1 MFSILGLFMGHSARK
16 RIVTAILGILPVSPV
31 AHATDAT
38 WDRNGP
44 LPFGVSDQRTVTL
57 TAQYRDPIP
66 DYVGRRAAGATV
78 GQPQA
83 PGFVAATHADNDNY
97 RAFHKAHR
105 AAR

>member
-16 RIVTAILGILPVSPV
+16 RIVAAIPGILPVSPV
-31 AHATDAT
+31 VYATDAT

-57 TAQYRDPIP
+57 TGQCRDPIP
-66 DYVGRRAAGATV
+66 DHVGRRAAGATA

-83 PGFVAATHADNDNY
+83 PGFVTTTHADNDNC
-97 RAFHKAHR
+97 RAFHKAHQ